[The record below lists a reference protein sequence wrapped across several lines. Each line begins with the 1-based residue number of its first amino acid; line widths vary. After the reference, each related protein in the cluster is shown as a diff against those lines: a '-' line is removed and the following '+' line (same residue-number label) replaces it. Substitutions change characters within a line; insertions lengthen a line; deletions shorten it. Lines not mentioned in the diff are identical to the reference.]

1 MRHSVLTP
9 GSFRSGIYGVTGLLL
24 GLLLTACGGGGGG
37 GGGGSISSFS
47 VTPSAGAN
55 GNISP
60 GTPQTVNQGQTTSFT
75 ITPDSAYSIAA
86 VSGCGGTLSGNTYT
100 TGAIT
105 ADCTVTASFNATE
118 INANS
123 KYSKIDEFGNA
134 IAENSQDWSCVIDRE
149 TGLMWE
155 VKTNNGGLRDKNWVY
170 TAHMSTGNNGDGTCD
185 ETKTCNVVYFNNMV
199 NVQSLC
205 GYQDWRLPRLTELES
220 LWDESRTEPPYIDEG
235 FFKNTSVERKYWTDP
250 DINFRNVPWVD
261 FNQIYSAST
270 PFKDIQNHVRLV
282 REIKWTP

>member
-75 ITPDSAYSIAA
+75 ITPNSAYSIAA

-105 ADCTVTASFNATE
+105 ADCTVTASFSLLPPPPPASTYTLSGVVLP
-118 INANS
+118 AS
-123 KYSKIDEFGNA
+123 GAAIDSDVNDPLA
-134 IAENSQDWSCVIDRE
+134 PYQSNDTIAEAQLKPRIASGHTQP
-149 TGLMWE
+149 
-155 VKTNNGGLRDKNWVY
+155 
-170 TAHMSTGNNGDGTCD
+170 A
-185 ETKTCNVVYFNNMV
+185 
-199 NVQSLC
+199 
-205 GYQDWRLPRLTELES
+205 LPG
-220 LWDESRTEPPYIDEG
+220 PPG
-235 FFKNTSVERKYWTDP
+235 R
-250 DINFRNVPWVD
+250 VD
-261 FNQIYSAST
+261 LSPS
-270 PFKDIQNHVRLV
+270 
-282 REIKWTP
+282 